1 ECAALL
7 GRAFPTTLAAPLPV
21 PPNAPGFTL
30 AGIPPASEGY
40 TALAELIR
48 AHDIIVAQALPLP
61 ALPAEEMAAKYLVV
75 DLCRPTIL
83 AHLAADHHRDR
94 GAGDEADGLARE
106 LIAVNGLLA
115 AGDFFLCLGE
125 PQRAFWLGALAQAGR
140 LTETIYAR
148 AED

>member
-1 ECAALL
+1 MTASLPRLLVVTDESVGPAMGEAAARAWEFAALL

-21 PPNAPGFTL
+21 PPNAPGFAL
-30 AGIPPASEGY
+30 AGIPPANEGY

-83 AHLAADHHRDR
+83 AHLAAHHDR
-94 GAGDEADGLARE
+94 EAGDETDELARE
-106 LIAVNGLLA
+106 FDRGQW
-115 AGDFFLCLGE
+115 
-125 PQRAFWLGALAQAGR
+125 P
-140 LTETIYAR
+140 AR
-148 AED
+148 GG